1 MSDAIKQMGE
11 QLEKIGTLFTEV
23 TQIENAVQS
32 GESPERLQR
41 AAAIMDEIKELSI
54 RTALIAAAS
63 IVTDFNRIANALEII
78 AEELRDVPD
87 ELLPSSS

>member
-23 TQIENAVQS
+23 TQIEAATQNGATEEQVQRV
-32 GESPERLQR
+32 GV
-41 AAAIMDEIKELSI
+41 IMDEIKELTI
-54 RTALIAAAS
+54 RTAMIAAAS
-63 IVTDFNRIANALEII
+63 IVTDFNRIANSLEII